1 MDHPEVMAD
10 LFSALVA
17 SDAFHLQAKL
27 DVLRNRQPGKQ
38 AELLKDKDAA
48 GGRPLDQFVVNSYGA
63 QGRALQPRNDVKKRR
78 FATPRWAHDAHE
90 FVCSHL
96 EVNVV
101 ERQQSVA
108 SRGGIAQRHF
118 TKPHLGIG
126 GQIVLV
132 RCLYV
137 TGAYFPR
144 RNTAESAI
152 SGLIR

>member
-1 MDHPEVMAD
+1 MANR
-10 LFSALVA
+10 FSALVA
-17 SDAFHLQAKL
+17 SDTFHLQAKL

-48 GGRPLDQFVVNSYGA
+48 GGRPLDQFVVNEYGA
-63 QGRALQPRNDVKKRR
+63 QGWALKPRNDVQKRR
-78 FATPRWAHDAHE
+78 FATARWAYDAHE
-90 FVCSHL
+90 FACSDF

-108 SRGGIAQRHF
+108 RRGGIAQRHF
-118 TKPHLGIG
+118 TQPYLGTG

-132 RCLYV
+132 QCLHV

-144 RNTAESAI
+144 PNTAESGI
-152 SGLIR
+152 STLTG